1 MSVVTAET
9 DYIQVYL
16 VLWLFFYEFMKC
28 IQIEQFIW
36 NYPCSLLPTDTQK
49 WIPYCIARRPLSVC
63 SFVWEHPNTGID
75 HVSVYWP
82 LSGIIGIKFVFYLKL
97 WSRTE
102 EVQACCWLSWYV
114 TLIVMH
120 QLKFLFKCLLC
131 PTNEPIL
138 INKL

>member
-9 DYIQVYL
+9 GYIQVYL

-82 LSGIIGIKFVFYLKL
+82 LSGILYHWHQVCFLSETVEQDRRGAGLLLAVLICHIDCNAPTEVPFQVSLVSNK
-97 WSRTE
+97 RTH
-102 EVQACCWLSWYV
+102 S
-114 TLIVMH
+114 H
-120 QLKFLFKCLLC
+120 Q
-131 PTNEPIL
+131 
-138 INKL
+138 